1 MLAFTRVHNFSKK
14 KKKVSQLAKMS
25 KKKMYISFYR
35 EMKYARVAWKG
46 ILQSTLSIS

>member
-1 MLAFTRVHNFSKK
+1 MLAFTRDHNFS

-35 EMKYARVAWKG
+35 EMKYARVA
-46 ILQSTLSIS
+46 

>member
-1 MLAFTRVHNFSKK
+1 MMIMLALTRVHNFSKK

-35 EMKYARVAWKG
+35 EMKYARVA
-46 ILQSTLSIS
+46 